1 MYRLTPFVIVS
12 LLLLSVSQ
20 KSYSQLRE
28 EQKARD
34 YLTRKLSKNMRWPIS
49 LKESIPGEN
58 WQAIFFNYSPA
69 AISFSLNHPP
79 ISIGAGNFILFK

>member
-1 MYRLTPFVIVS
+1 
-12 LLLLSVSQ
+12 
-20 KSYSQLRE
+20 
-28 EQKARD
+28 
-34 YLTRKLSKNMRWPIS
+34 MRWPIS